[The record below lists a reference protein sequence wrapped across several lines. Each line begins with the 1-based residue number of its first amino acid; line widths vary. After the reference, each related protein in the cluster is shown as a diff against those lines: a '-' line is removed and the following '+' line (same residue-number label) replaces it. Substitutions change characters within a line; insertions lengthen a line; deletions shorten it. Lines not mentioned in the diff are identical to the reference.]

1 MSRHRWNLFY
11 SLGFLLTFLAVSCS
25 PPGEDL
31 RSPKPSQTAT
41 TETINKSDGEA
52 APVHESRRL
61 EDVKPAEDVKP
72 KRVESTKAAA
82 APRPAPLPAAPVA
95 PSVAAP
101 PAPAPAPQTAASAPQ
116 SAPIYVPATQADPV
130 PPPGPPPPPEPTTKK
145 VTIPAGTQ
153 VYIRMIDSINAER
166 SHQNET
172 FRASLDKDIV
182 VDGKTIIPGRSDVF
196 VKVVEVETA
205 GKLKGQSEL
214 QVQLDR
220 LFIGKQPYTVTSNT
234 FTKTG
239 DSEGKKAARNVGIG
253 AAVGAAIGGI
263 LGGGKGAVIGAGAGG
278 GGGAVITRPG
288 QLQID
293 SETQL
298 MFKLDNPLDV
308 TITEKPVSTSSKSG
322 GSDGPARFSVPPPD
336 RSTSQASSRTSP
348 SNDDNGDLTGNWTV
362 TTDGYQSTKLQL
374 SLRQNGN
381 NLQGSITNPSGPGTL
396 PIRGSVSG
404 NYITFSATQSQYG
417 YNSQIQFSGA
427 IDHDSMQGNVTMPAN
442 NASNGGGYPGG
453 GRPGGYPG
461 GYPGGGYPGGGR
473 RRTGAGGGTVQLHW
487 NAERS
492 N

>member
-1 MSRHRWNLFY
+1 MSRYQWSLFY
-11 SLGFLLTFLAVSCS
+11 SLAVLLTFAAVSCS
-25 PPGEDL
+25 PPGQDL
-31 RSPKPSQTAT
+31 LSPKSSQTAT
-41 TETINKSDGEA
+41 TETINKSDVDA
-52 APVHESRRL
+52 APVHDSRPV

-82 APRPAPLPAAPVA
+82 APRPAPLPTAPVA

-101 PAPAPAPQTAASAPQ
+101 PAPAPAPAPAPQTAASAPQ
-116 SAPIYVPATQADPV
+116 PAPIYVPATQAEPIPV
-130 PPPGPPPPPEPTTKK
+130 PGPPPPPEPTTKK
-145 VTIPAGTQ
+145 VTIPVGTQ

-182 VDGKTIIPGRSDVF
+182 VDGKTIIPRRSDVF

-220 LFIGKQPYTVTSNT
+220 LFIGKQSYTVTSNT

-253 AAVGAAIGGI
+253 AAVGAALGGI

-278 GGGAVITRPG
+278 GGGAVITKPG

-298 MFKLDNPLDV
+298 MFTLDNPLDV
-308 TITEKPVSTSSKSG
+308 TIMEKPVSTSSNSG
-322 GSDGPARFSVPPPD
+322 GSDGPVRFTVPPPD
-336 RSTSQASSRTSP
+336 RSSSQASSRTSP
-348 SNDDNGDLTGNWTV
+348 PNDDNGELTGNWTV
-362 TTDGYQSTKLQL
+362 TTNGYQSIRLQL

-381 NLQGSITNPSGPGTL
+381 NLQGSITNPYGPGTL
-396 PIRGSVSG
+396 PIRGSVTG

-417 YNSQIQFSGA
+417 YNNQIQFSGA
-427 IDHDSMQGNVTMPAN
+427 IDHDSMQGSVTMPTN
-442 NASNGGGYPGG
+442 NATYGGGYPGG
-453 GRPGGYPG
+453 GYP
-461 GYPGGGYPGGGR
+461 GGYPGGGR
-473 RRTGAGGGTVQLHW
+473 RRTGAGGTVQLHW
-487 NAERS
+487 NAQRG

>member
-1 MSRHRWNLFY
+1 MSRYRWSLFY
-11 SLGFLLTFLAVSCS
+11 SLAVLLTFVTVSCS
-25 PPGEDL
+25 PPGQDL
-31 RSPKPSQTAT
+31 ESQKPAQTAT
-41 TETINKSDGEA
+41 TETISKSDVDA
-52 APVHESRRL
+52 APVRESRPL
-61 EDVKPAEDVKP
+61 EDVKPPEDVKP
-72 KRVESTKAAA
+72 KRVEPAKAAA
-82 APRPAPLPAAPVA
+82 APRPAPLPAPPPAPAVEA
-95 PSVAAP
+95 PPA

-116 SAPIYVPATQADPV
+116 PAPVYIPATQADPIPV
-130 PPPGPPPPPEPTTKK
+130 PGPPPPPQPTTKT

-153 VYIRMIDSINAER
+153 VYIRMIDSINAEK

-182 VDGKTIIPGRSDVF
+182 VDGKTIIPRRSDVF
-196 VKVVEVETA
+196 VKVVEVQTA

-220 LFIGKQPYTVTSNT
+220 LFIGKQSYTVASNT

-253 AAVGAAIGGI
+253 AAVGAALGGI

-278 GGGAVITRPG
+278 GGGAVLTKPG

-298 MFKLDNPLDV
+298 MFALDNPVDV
-308 TITEKPVSTSSKSG
+308 TITEKPAGTTSNNNS
-322 GSDGPARFSVPPPD
+322 SDGPARFSVPPPD
-336 RSTSQASSRTSP
+336 RSSSQASSRTSP
-348 SNDDNGDLTGNWTV
+348 SNNDDNGDLTGNWTIN
-362 TTDGYQSTKLQL
+362 TDGYQSMRLQL

-381 NLQGSITNPSGPGTL
+381 NLTGSITNPYGSGTL

-404 NYITFSATQSQYG
+404 NYVNFSAAQSQYG
-417 YNSQIQFSGA
+417 NNSQIQFSGA
-427 IDHDSMQGNVTMPAN
+427 IDHDNMQGNVSMPNN
-442 NASNGGGYPGG
+442 NASYGGGYPGG
-453 GRPGGYPG
+453 GYPGG

-473 RRTGAGGGTVQLHW
+473 RPTGGGGTVQLHW
-487 NAERS
+487 NAYR